1 MSKFGRRLEIRDI
14 HEINHNSNPLL
25 SPKIDKVIIAGK
37 PVPFKGRPSKVLKRF
52 IALGFQRGYWG
63 KEIISELIEFGFD
76 AGYWDDSV
84 IFAKPFEY
92 FLTDKNLPG
101 SKDQRLKEV
110 TDGDGEQ
117 DG

>member
-1 MSKFGRRLEIRDI
+1 MSGFGKRWEIRDI
-14 HEINHNSNPLL
+14 QEFNHSNPLL
-25 SPKIDKVIIAGK
+25 PLKIDKVVISGK
-37 PVPFKGRPSKVLKRF
+37 AVSFKGRPSKVLKRI
-52 IALGFQRGYWG
+52 IALGFQRGCWN
-63 KEIISELIEFGFD
+63 KEIISEIIEFGFD

-110 TDGDGEQ
+110 TEGDGEQ